1 MPLPSFRTGPTHGAR
16 PTPMPTGPSGGAVPT
31 GPSPGAGGAHAR
43 QVPTGM
49 PGPPPRGGTA
59 NSRHIHDMPAEI
71 LQHIATHLRTP
82 KLPEAG
88 ANFNAF
94 ANSSRLLKNV
104 LSNDI
109 VARFMEPLT
118 KKLTSLFAN
127 PGHAQALAA
136 SVAVRVPVD
145 VMSPRQRADAV
156 AMARRHPGLVCALGP
171 ELGKLE
177 PAERSTLCRAAMSI
191 ADKALQAQAISRLGA
206 GGLHLLKR
214 HEQEQLVGQLEKMDD
229 ADFVAALEGVGTS
242 LGHLEKDLRLKV
254 LARAMNIQ
262 EPADAEVALRHLSP
276 AMAHPGSEA
285 GELLPAMAEY
295 LVQNN
300 PESQAMSTLCS
311 HFEHLDPAVR
321 SGLFD
326 MAMHKPDLESR
337 AQAVS
342 GFMSAMPHLEKGE
355 RNDMFDTIAESK
367 DPMRLFTTQGAATAP
382 GRAPPPW
389 AGIQHLDEDRLR
401 TLVDLATGPHK
412 SATSL
417 RAMAS
422 GMPWLTTRQRGAVF
436 EAALQLPPQERAQVW
451 AGMGPV
457 MELLTSSQKERMVDD
472 IVHHQHGDA
481 QAAAVAG
488 VGPGLVHLNQA
499 EQQALLGTLDR
510 MATPLQKAQAMAGL
524 CDGWAGVAGTR
535 PPVPGRGSAPEAA
548 NDVIARFLQ
557 PLTREMSTT
566 FESTANNMK
575 IFGSPSARLPLARL
589 SPQERSNFVL
599 LSRVFAGEKFV
610 DPQGRPIDVGCDYTD
625 QGDREFGLVCAL
637 GRGLETLTPGD
648 RTKVY
653 EQAAVGLQDEAHR
666 AVAISNLA
674 IGGLQHLQE
683 KERRHVVGMLGQM
696 SGANVVAALEGIGQ
710 SLGALDQELQIHVV
724 FAAHQLTDPAQQEAA
739 LRHLSAGY
747 ADLDPELKQQL
758 RRMAINLAQNDPDSH
773 AMSALC
779 GAFEHLDVPV
789 RTTLFNLAAQKPDP
803 ESRAAALAGFV
814 PAMQHLDKDQ
824 RNAVVDALKSSADP
838 MRLFAAQGAATEAG
852 RFPPP
857 WQGLQPLDDTRRGE
871 LVALATGPNK
881 SATSLRA
888 MASGLP
894 WLKQPQRD
902 AVFNAVFEL
911 DAAQRAQVWAGI
923 GPVVEKLTPSQKE
936 RMVADIAN
944 QLQGADQAAAVAGA
958 GAGLTHLAKGEQQT
972 LLATLKGLD
981 DPVHRSQAMAGLA
994 DGWPAVA
1001 ARYAAA

>member
-1 MPLPSFRTGPTHGAR
+1 MPLPSVRTGPSHGPR
-16 PTPMPTGPSGGAVPT
+16 STPTPTGPSSGT
-31 GPSPGAGGAHAR
+31 LPSPSAGGSHAR
-43 QVPTGM
+43 QMPTGM
-49 PGPPPRGGTA
+49 PGPPPRGAATPR
-59 NSRHIHDMPAEI
+59 NIHDMPSEI

-82 KLPEAG
+82 KLRETG

-94 ANSSRLLKNV
+94 ANSSPLLKSV

-118 KKLTSLFAN
+118 KKLTTLFAN
-127 PGHAQALAA
+127 PSHAEALAA
-136 SVAVRVPVD
+136 SAAVRVPVG

-171 ELGKLE
+171 ELAKLE

-191 ADKALQAQAISRLGA
+191 ADKALQAQAISRLGT
-206 GGLHLLKR
+206 GGLHLLKA
-214 HEQEQLVGQLEKMDD
+214 HEQKQLVEQLEKMDD
-229 ADFVAALEGVGTS
+229 AHFVAALEGVGSS
-242 LGHLEKDLRLKV
+242 LGHLERDLRLKV
-254 LARAMNIQ
+254 LGRAMSIQ

-285 GELLPAMAEY
+285 GELLPSMAQY
-295 LVQNN
+295 LVQNH
-300 PESQAMSTLCS
+300 PDSQAMSTLCS
-311 HFEHLDPAVR
+311 HFEHLSVPVR
-321 SGLFD
+321 SALFD
-326 MAMHKPDLESR
+326 MAMHKPDPESR
-337 AQAVS
+337 AKAVS
-342 GFMSAMPHLEKGE
+342 GFASAMQHLEPGE
-355 RNDMFDTIAESK
+355 RNDLFDTIAESA
-367 DPMRLFTTQGAATAP
+367 DPMRLFTTQGAATVP
-382 GRAPPPW
+382 GRATPPW
-389 AGIQHLDEDRLR
+389 TGIQHLDDGRR
-401 TLVDLATGPHK
+401 DTLVDLATGPGK

-422 GMPWLTTRQRGAVF
+422 GMPWLTTKQRGAVF
-436 EAALQLPPQERAQVW
+436 EAALQLPPAERAQVW

-457 MELLTSSQKERMVDD
+457 MGLLTRSQKAQMVTD

-488 VGPGLVHLNQA
+488 VGPGLVHLGKD
-499 EQQALLGTLDR
+499 EQQALLGTLDG

-524 CDGWAGVAGTR
+524 CDGWADVAAAR
-535 PPVPGRGSAPEAA
+535 PPVPGRPSAPETA

-557 PLTREMSTT
+557 PLTREMSAT

-575 IFGSPSARLPLARL
+575 IFGSPAARLPLARL
-589 SPQERSNFVL
+589 SPQERSNFVS
-599 LSRVFAGEKFV
+599 LSRVFAGEKIL

-637 GRGLETLTPGD
+637 GRGLASLTPGD
-648 RTKVY
+648 RTRVY

-674 IGGLQHLQE
+674 VGGLQHLQE

-696 SGANVVAALEGIGQ
+696 SGANVVAALEGFGQ
-710 SLGALDQELQIHVV
+710 SLGALDKELQTHVV
-724 FAAHQLTDPAQQEAA
+724 FAVHQLTDPAQQEAA

-747 ADLDPELKQQL
+747 AHLDPELQQL
-758 RRMAINLAQNDPDSH
+758 LASMAFNLAQNDPDSH

-779 GAFEHLDVPV
+779 GAFEHVAVPV
-789 RTTLFNLAAQKPDP
+789 RNALFDQAAQKPDP
-803 ESRAAALAGFV
+803 EARAAALAGFA
-814 PAMQHLDKDQ
+814 PALQHLDPDQ

-838 MRLFAAQGAATEAG
+838 MRLFTAQGAATEAG

-871 LVALATGPNK
+871 LVALATGPDK

-888 MASGLP
+888 MASGMP

-936 RMVADIAN
+936 RMVADIAG

-958 GAGLTHLAKGEQQT
+958 GAGLAHLAKGEQQA
-972 LLATLKGLD
+972 LLDTLKGLD

-1001 ARYAAA
+1001 AKHADAA